1 MQANRPPP
9 GLTTYARRKGKPRTL
24 RISSSPVK
32 ATDREDL
39 SLVEMTRRMKKRAR
53 QSVNN
58 ACPDLEQGLTDPGKF
73 PKRSKKTHAV
83 ASAVPSS
90 ESDGLR
96 SSSIFP
102 LESLTS
108 LNDGTNNLQYQ
119 TPFNLSPVSSPTAPD
134 PLSPVPPSRRYLSGT
149 SRNLK
154 ENRSAKRLASPF
166 HSRSVSKACSR
177 SGSRT
182 NSPRKVKKPPFYIKA
197 RTRSEANARPGES
210 VTDGVSLPVCG
221 SLPALGSMKAA
232 VCDHDPADS
241 TTAYMLENLSA
252 QDWFRPAKALSR
264 SPFLDDYIPPGTP
277 FQEGDYSAETFL
289 GGTPLQTST
298 PNAAKKGAVLR
309 HKFTDAL
316 SSAPNTVDSTHSSN
330 DVNHNTMDSPN
341 SESLGSSRVMRRH
354 HHDSIFSSFDA
365 STTLSTSII
374 RPNSMI
380 MKDTLQGDPALSAV
394 TRITDPG
401 QAVVNLSGMLDC
413 LDIDGMFRSRALLL
427 STRLYVGTALIV
439 RAYSPF
445 FLAPL
450 TVYSQAF
457 ADRNSHIVFNRH
469 EQQSTKFRS
478 TLSFP

>member
-1 MQANRPPP
+1 MQATRPPP
-9 GLTTYARRKGKPRTL
+9 GLTTYARRKGKPRAL

-53 QSVNN
+53 QSVNS

-83 ASAVPSS
+83 ASTVSS
-90 ESDGLR
+90 NSDSLC

-134 PLSPVPPSRRYLSGT
+134 PLSPVPPSRRHLSGTT

-182 NSPRKVKKPPFYIKA
+182 NSPSKVKKPPFYIKA

-210 VTDGVSLPVCG
+210 VTDEVSLPVCG

-232 VCDHDPADS
+232 VWDHDPADS

-264 SPFLDDYIPPGTP
+264 SPFPEDYVPPGTP
-277 FQEGDYSAETFL
+277 FQEWDYSAETFL

-298 PNAAKKGAVLR
+298 PNAVKKGAVRR
-309 HKFTDAL
+309 HKSTDAL
-316 SSAPNTVDSTHSSN
+316 SNSVDPTHPSN
-330 DVNHNTMDSPN
+330 DVNHNTMDTFN
-341 SESLGSSRVMRRH
+341 AESLESGRVMRRH
-354 HHDSIFSSFDA
+354 HHDSIFSSFDV
-365 STTLSTSII
+365 STTLSTSTI

-380 MKDTLQGDPALSAV
+380 MENTLQSDPALSAV
-394 TRITDPG
+394 TRISDPG

-413 LDIDGMFRSRALLL
+413 LEIDGMFYSRALLP
-427 STRLYVGTALIV
+427 STRPYVGPALIV
-439 RAYSPF
+439 RAYSPAPF

-450 TVYSQAF
+450 TIYSQGF
-457 ADRNSHIVFNRH
+457 ADRNLHLVFNRH
-469 EQQSTKFRS
+469 GEQSTKFCS

>member
-1 MQANRPPP
+1 MQATRPPP
-9 GLTTYARRKGKPRTL
+9 GLATYARRKGKPRAL

-32 ATDREDL
+32 ATDCEDL
-39 SLVEMTRRMKKRAR
+39 SLVEMSRRMKKRAR
-53 QSVNN
+53 QSVNS
-58 ACPDLEQGLTDPGKF
+58 ACPDLERGLTDPGKF

-83 ASAVPSS
+83 VSTVSS
-90 ESDGLR
+90 DSDGLC

-134 PLSPVPPSRRYLSGT
+134 PLSPVPPSRRHLSGTT

-182 NSPRKVKKPPFYIKA
+182 NSPSKVKKPPFYIKA
-197 RTRSEANARPGES
+197 RTRSEANVRPGES
-210 VTDGVSLPVCG
+210 VADEVSLPVCG
-221 SLPALGSMKAA
+221 SLPALGSMK
-232 VCDHDPADS
+232 VVSDHDPADS

-264 SPFLDDYIPPGTP
+264 SPFPDDYIPPGTP
-277 FQEGDYSAETFL
+277 FQEWDYSAEKFL

-298 PNAAKKGAVLR
+298 PNAVNKGAMRR
-309 HKFTDAL
+309 HKS
-316 SSAPNTVDSTHSSN
+316 SSALNAVDPTRPSN
-330 DVNHNTMDSPN
+330 DVNHNTMDTSN
-341 SESLGSSRVMRRH
+341 AESLESGRVMRRH

-380 MKDTLQGDPALSAV
+380 MKNTLQSDPVLSAV
-394 TRITDPG
+394 TRISDPG

-413 LDIDGMFRSRALLL
+413 LDIDGMFHSRAFLLQ
-427 STRLYVGTALIV
+427 
-439 RAYSPF
+439 
-445 FLAPL
+445 LAP
-450 TVYSQAF
+450 T
-457 ADRNSHIVFNRH
+457 
-469 EQQSTKFRS
+469 
-478 TLSFP
+478 